1 MSDNFNKNRIA
12 KNSILLY
19 TRMLFTMWLNLY
31 TTRLVLANLG
41 VEDMGVYGV
50 VGSIVGLFSVFSI
63 GITYTV
69 QRFITFEL
77 GKVNGN
83 TNSVFCTSLNI
94 IFIVSALVLI
104 LLESGGLWFLW
115 HRVNI
120 PQSSME
126 AAFWVYQLSVF
137 TCIVGLVSIPY
148 NALVIAHE
156 KMDIYAL
163 FSIVEVVLTCLVA
176 YCLSLFSSNR
186 LLFYAVMMAVVSVI
200 VRVLYQIYCSLN
212 FKESRFH
219 FLIDRDTIKEMGN
232 FAGVSTF
239 SGVLYIV
246 YSQGLVLVLNWIFG
260 VALNAVYS
268 IALQLKNS
276 ILSFAYNVLKAISPQ
291 IIKTYAN
298 GEIET
303 HKKLVYSACK
313 LQIYM
318 LYLVFIPFV
327 IRAEYIIHLW
337 LGNVPL
343 YMVEYGRITV
353 FMCIVYAL
361 FEPIRTAV
369 NATGKIVK
377 FTLVPDVFYLL
388 SLLATYIL
396 TLWTHNPIVFIIS
409 VVAFDMLAWGIRIYY
424 ALDVTVLEF
433 KDLFVKVIF
442 PSVSVAICG
451 FFVCFLFAGF
461 TSESI
466 IGLLLLLVC
475 FTLMLIVIIYIVGV
489 NKNERILINTIAKNA
504 IKRYV

>member
-1 MSDNFNKNRIA
+1 
-12 KNSILLY
+12 
-19 TRMLFTMWLNLY
+19 MLFTMWLNLY

-77 GKVNGN
+77 GKENGN

-120 PQSSME
+120 PQSSMQ

-156 KMDIYAL
+156 KMDVYAL
-163 FSIVEVVLTCLVA
+163 FSIIEVVLTCLVA

-200 VRVLYQIYCSLN
+200 VRVLYQVYCSLN

-276 ILSFAYNVLKAISPQ
+276 ILSFAYNVLKAISP
-291 IIKTYAN
+291 
-298 GEIET
+298 
-303 HKKLVYSACK
+303 H
-313 LQIYM
+313 
-318 LYLVFIPFV
+318 F
-327 IRAEYIIHLW
+327 
-337 LGNVPL
+337 
-343 YMVEYGRITV
+343 
-353 FMCIVYAL
+353 
-361 FEPIRTAV
+361 
-369 NATGKIVK
+369 
-377 FTLVPDVFYLL
+377 
-388 SLLATYIL
+388 
-396 TLWTHNPIVFIIS
+396 
-409 VVAFDMLAWGIRIYY
+409 
-424 ALDVTVLEF
+424 
-433 KDLFVKVIF
+433 
-442 PSVSVAICG
+442 
-451 FFVCFLFAGF
+451 
-461 TSESI
+461 
-466 IGLLLLLVC
+466 
-475 FTLMLIVIIYIVGV
+475 
-489 NKNERILINTIAKNA
+489 
-504 IKRYV
+504 